1 MSTGK
6 LVVYSVAPGAVSGAG
21 SSAAMAAAGHSLA
34 VAGAALGVGALA
46 IGGAATAVLLTRA
59 AMSGLVKFS
68 DAIEASTAAWKHAE
82 ASADAW
88 EEAVLAVGGRNAR
101 IKSLGRALR
110 KRGGLGGDGDGGFP
124 GPLSPAGKTV
134 GQLRT
139 WCDETDK
146 LLNWHEERLPGLA
159 AKQAVQEL
167 EAMPSTGR
175 GLVEWVPS
183 PGSLRPM
190 ASVAAPDASR
200 PAGSREAGPAGG
212 GAGLAERIDAAVADE
227 LRTLPG
233 NVSPAEY
240 PALLQAA
247 AKARQAA
254 ARDQRDVAQGWLDEL
269 RLRAT
274 KADEWARRHR
284 EAEQL
289 AAAYLAALDSLDS
302 EALQGMVRPPDDE
315 AALAHVRQGLQ
326 DVLDGAELTD
336 ELKET
341 ADAQL
346 HGAHVRAEEAFIQ
359 VNMRNILHDLNYD
372 VTEPVLS
379 EDGDAAK
386 FTVTGQNLGDASV
399 VIELSEHDVMARV
412 QAGPTGWSERR
423 TEAWRQDWA
432 EIERRFTAEGLT
444 SQITEFPGLIATST
458 DVSTVPGTSAAQ
470 AAPGGVM
477 VADPPEEPAGED
489 DEDDE
494 DSSSGTQQPK
504 YREHD

>member
-1 MSTGK
+1 
-6 LVVYSVAPGAVSGAG
+6 
-21 SSAAMAAAGHSLA
+21 
-34 VAGAALGVGALA
+34 
-46 IGGAATAVLLTRA
+46 
-59 AMSGLVKFS
+59 MSGLVKFS

-88 EEAVLAVGGRNAR
+88 EEAVLAVGARNAR

-110 KRGGLGGDGDGGFP
+110 KRGGLGGGGGFP
-124 GPLSPAGKTV
+124 GPLSPVGKTV
-134 GQLRT
+134 GELRA
-139 WCDETDK
+139 WCEETDK
-146 LLNWHEERLPGLA
+146 LLNRHEEMLPELA
-159 AKQAVQEL
+159 AKQAVQAL
-167 EAMPSTGR
+167 GQMPSTGR

-190 ASVAAPDASR
+190 ARVAAPDASR
-200 PAGSREAGPAGG
+200 LAGSHGAGSAVG
-212 GAGLAERIDAAVADE
+212 GASLAERIDAEVAEE
-227 LRTLPG
+227 LRTLPR

-284 EAEQL
+284 EAERL

-302 EALQGMVRPPDDE
+302 EALRGIVRPPDDE
-315 AALAHVRQGLQ
+315 AALAHIRQGLQ
-326 DVLDGAELTD
+326 EVLDGAELTD

-346 HGAHVRAEEAFIQ
+346 HDAHVRAEEAFIQ
-359 VNMRNILHDLNYD
+359 VNMRTILHDLNYD

-379 EDGDAAK
+379 EDGEAAK
-386 FTVTGQNLGDASV
+386 FTITGRNLSDASV
-399 VIELSEHDVMARV
+399 VIELSQHDVMARV
-412 QAGPTGWSERR
+412 QAGPSGWNERR
-423 TEAWRQDWA
+423 TEAWRLDWA

-444 SQITEFPGLIATST
+444 SQMTEFPGLLATSS
-458 DVSTVPGTSAAQ
+458 DVSTASGSPATQ
-470 AAPGGVM
+470 AAPSGIL
-477 VADPPEEPAGED
+477 VADPPEQRAD
-489 DEDDE
+489 DDDDGE
-494 DSSSGTQQPK
+494 DSSTGTQELK
-504 YREHD
+504 HREHD

>member
-6 LVVYSVAPGAVSGAG
+6 LVVYSVAPGAVSSAG
-21 SSAAMAAAGHSLA
+21 SSAAMAAAGHTLA

-46 IGGAATAVLLTRA
+46 IGGVATAVLLTRA

-88 EEAVLAVGGRNAR
+88 EEAVLAVGARNAR

-110 KRGGLGGDGDGGFP
+110 KRGGLGGDGGGFP
-124 GPLSPAGKTV
+124 GPLSPVASTV
-134 GQLRT
+134 GDLRS
-139 WCDETDK
+139 WCEKTDK
-146 LLNWHEERLPGLA
+146 LLNRYEERLRGLA
-159 AKQAVQEL
+159 AKQAVQAL
-167 EAMPSTGR
+167 AAMPSTGP

-200 PAGSREAGPAGG
+200 LAGSREAGSAGG
-212 GAGLAERIDAAVADE
+212 GAGLAERIDAAVAEE
-227 LRTLPG
+227 LRTLAG

-254 ARDQRDVAQGWLDEL
+254 DRGQRDVAQGWLDEL

-284 EAEQL
+284 EAERL
-289 AAAYLAALDSLDS
+289 AAAYLTALDSLDS
-302 EALQGMVRPPDDE
+302 QALRGIVRPPDDE

-336 ELKET
+336 ELKKT
-341 ADAQL
+341 ADAVL
-346 HGAHVRAEEAFIQ
+346 HDAHVRAEEAFIQ
-359 VNMRNILHDLNYD
+359 VNMRTILHRLNYA
-372 VTEPVLS
+372 VTEPELS
-379 EDGDAAK
+379 EDGEAAK
-386 FTVTGQNLGDASV
+386 FTVTGHNLGDASV

-412 QAGPTGWSERR
+412 QAGPSGWDERR
-423 TEAWRQDWA
+423 TGAWRQDWA

-444 SQITEFPGLIATST
+444 SQITEFPGLVA
-458 DVSTVPGTSAAQ
+458 VAAAQ
-470 AAPGGVM
+470 ATAASAAHAAPDGENETLPAKKPRRDDGGS
-477 VADPPEEPAGED
+477 PRKQEPQA
-489 DEDDE
+489 
-494 DSSSGTQQPK
+494 
-504 YREHD
+504 RRHNR